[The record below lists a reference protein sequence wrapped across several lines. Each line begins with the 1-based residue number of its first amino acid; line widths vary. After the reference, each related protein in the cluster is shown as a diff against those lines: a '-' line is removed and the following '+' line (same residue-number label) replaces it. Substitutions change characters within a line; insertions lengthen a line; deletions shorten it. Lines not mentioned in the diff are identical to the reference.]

1 MKKLRAFTLIELL
14 VVIAI
19 IALLIG
25 ILVPALAAARK
36 AANKMKNSTQLRG
49 TMTAFSMWSDA
60 NSQTQDF
67 PGAYSTNPPTGYPQ
81 NATDQTV
88 VGRFWA
94 LIAASGV
101 DPLNSKMMV
110 NPISTGS
117 ETVWT
122 NSTVTINPGVTTA
135 TTGLFYSNNVSYAL
149 LSTTIAANVSNS
161 EWHNNTNAGCP
172 LICDRNRGTP
182 GAPTSSF
189 TAGWL
194 SCGPWQG
201 CVGWG
206 DVHVTF
212 ETSSTLPVTI
222 YGNKIPKNDL
232 WAPATSSNAGMVN
245 PGS

>member
-60 NSQTQDF
+60 NSQTQDL
-67 PGAYSTNPPTGYPQ
+67 PGAYSTNPPTGYPV

-101 DPLNSKMMV
+101 DPLNSKLLV
-110 NPISTGS
+110 NPIATGT

-149 LSTTIAANVSNS
+149 LSTTIGSNISNS

-172 LICDRNRGTP
+172 IVADRNRGSAA
-182 GAPTSSF
+182 APTSSWSSS
-189 TAGWL
+189 G
-194 SCGPWQG
+194 WQG
-201 CVGWG
+201 SVGWG
-206 DVHVTF
+206 DVHTTF
-212 ETSSTLPVTI
+212 ETNPVLSVTI
-222 YGNKIPKNDL
+222 YGSSCP
-232 WAPATSSNAGMVN
+232 SSNLWQTACSSTAGMVN